1 MEADG
6 KHIQHYS
13 LDPSVDSFELASDSK
28 LFVPEPDNKRILVID
43 LQTGS
48 VKSFPFHFPKF
59 NNYQMFKFRESGFI
73 CLYEKSGKHIID
85 IKG

>member
-59 NNYQMFKFRESGFI
+59 NYYYWMLKFRESGFI
-73 CLYEKSGKHIID
+73 CMYQSPG
-85 IKG
+85 